1 MAWSQARAGTAGGPQ
16 TPARHPLISVTSG
29 SSAWISPE
37 VPLVEWNVSF
47 RGLRWVIGS
56 NEGGACSTPPPPGCL
71 HRTLCHMYSCTHC
84 CVHVTDVEP
93 EVQRRPGICRKDVD
107 SGWGLHE
114 LTGV

>member
-56 NEGGACSTPPPPGCL
+56 NEGGACSTPPPQAACTVRCATCTAAL
-71 HRTLCHMYSCTHC
+71 TAASTSRTWNLRCR
-84 CVHVTDVEP
+84 DVQEFA
-93 EVQRRPGICRKDVD
+93 EKMWIRVGA
-107 SGWGLHE
+107 SMS
-114 LTGV
+114 

>member
-56 NEGGACSTPPPPGCL
+56 NEGGACSTPPPRLPAPYAVPHVQL
-71 HRTLCHMYSCTHC
+71 HSLL
-84 CVHVTDVEP
+84 
-93 EVQRRPGICRKDVD
+93 RPRHGR
-107 SGWGLHE
+107 G
-114 LTGV
+114 T